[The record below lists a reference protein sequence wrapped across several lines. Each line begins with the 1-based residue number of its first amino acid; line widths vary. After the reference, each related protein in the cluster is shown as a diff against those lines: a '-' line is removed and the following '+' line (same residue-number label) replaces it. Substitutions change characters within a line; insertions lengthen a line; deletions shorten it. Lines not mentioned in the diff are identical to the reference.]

1 MCPGVAAVNSS
12 KDKSSDVQLREAA
25 IQLAVFGVPLSDFDP
40 WSLTD
45 PHLVGRGGELTLEA
59 VKKAKKG
66 TLSLSAATFVA
77 PRTIRATEAAMSDG
91 YKISGNVLHD
101 VDPDMGEL
109 SAAVE
114 GTAAAFYKLIP
125 TKAINPQVAHA

>member
-1 MCPGVAAVNSS
+1 MLSHMCAGVAAVNTS

-40 WSLTD
+40 WSLAD

-66 TLSLSAATFVA
+66 MLSLSAATFVA
-77 PRTIRATEAAMSDG
+77 PRTIRAPTTCAARDPAHPNGSAPPPAASLNLASARFSFLDLAL
-91 YKISGNVLHD
+91 LH
-101 VDPDMGEL
+101 V
-109 SAAVE
+109 
-114 GTAAAFYKLIP
+114 
-125 TKAINPQVAHA
+125 